1 MRSRRILGWM
11 ALLVAAAGAEV
22 GCAPEPDLEAAPAEA
37 FGVQIRGDTL
47 RVAGSPPA
55 VLPLGLGSPLDS
67 QRLAELDI
75 DVRPDGTGL
84 PPGSGTA
91 AEGAPIFS
99 ARCAS
104 CHGAEG
110 HGTPAGWPLV
120 GRNPGDAF
128 DFNESLEK
136 ELRRTIGN
144 YWPYAPTLFDYT
156 RRAMPADEPGSLT
169 DDEVYALTAWMLWR
183 NGLVGPEEEMNAET
197 LPAVEMP
204 ARDRFVPDDR
214 PRDPD

>member
-1 MRSRRILGWM
+1 MRSRRTVGLM
-11 ALLVAAAGAEV
+11 VLLVGAEAGM

-37 FGVQIRGDTL
+37 PGVQVRGDTL
-47 RVAGSPPA
+47 GLASSHPA
-55 VLPLGLGSPLDS
+55 VLPLGLGSPVDS
-67 QRLAELDI
+67 QQLAELDI
-75 DVRPDGTGL
+75 DVKPDGTGL

-91 AEGAPIFS
+91 AEGAPIFT

-110 HGTPAGWPLV
+110 HGSLAGWPLV

-128 DFNESLEK
+128 DFHESLEK

-144 YWPYAPTLFDYT
+144 YWPHAPTLFDYT

-183 NGLVGPEEEMNAET
+183 NGLIGQEEEMNAET

-204 ARDRFVPDDR
+204 ARDRFISDDR
-214 PRDPD
+214 PRNRE